1 MGRTAPAREPARVF
15 RRDAAVLDPRFALAL
30 LAGTLACLWLPAT
43 PAPWALLCLATAAA
57 LLRWPA
63 PRAPLWVAV
72 CCAGFVL
79 AGLRADRALSRQ
91 WPSSPVAAGVAL
103 RGTVV
108 DLPSHE
114 PRRTRFTL
122 VVDDAADQ
130 SPALRGRRLRLSW
143 YDGFGVPP
151 DRSDAADAPRRQVAA
166 GSRWA
171 FAAKIRAPRGLR
183 NPGAG
188 DAEKH
193 MLIDRI
199 VATGHVRDE
208 ASATRLAPPR
218 GIDAWR
224 ERLSARI
231 AAAVPGAGARFVQAL
246 ALGDTRGLDDADWT
260 RLRAA
265 GLTHL
270 IAISGFHVGLVAGAA
285 ALALRGLWWLWP
297 ALGRRLGGRLV
308 RPQAALLAATAGAL
322 GYAALA
328 GFALP
333 TVRTVLMIAVVAAAR
348 SLRRAQRPADTLA
361 LATIAVLLFDP
372 LSALSAGFWLSFGGV
387 AWLLWCLPRGEGRPL
402 REFFAAQGVA
412 TLGLLPLGVALFGQ
426 ASFAA
431 PLANPLAIPWWSL
444 VVVPLSLLGT
454 ALDAVHAGWGVPL
467 WRAAAAC
474 FDPSWRFFGWLTDG
488 PLSLWWLPEPAWF
501 AAPLALLAAFWM
513 LLPRGVPGR
522 ALALLLWLPLLW
534 PDRRL
539 PRAGEA
545 EVVVLDVGQGLSV
558 LVRTRGHALLFDM
571 GPAQPDGFDAGERAV
586 SPALHALGVP
596 ALDAAVVSHG
606 DNDHAGGF
614 GAVAAEFAVDRRFA
628 PPDSGL
634 DAKIDRLRDCRAGEG
649 WTWDGVR
656 FRFLHPPRYFPYLRN
671 ESSCVLRIET
681 AHGAALL
688 TGDIGQVIERDLLRL
703 DADAVRAE
711 VVVVAHHGSASSS
724 DPGFVAATGARFA
737 ALSAGDGNRFRHPRP
752 AVVALW
758 RRHGAR
764 APLTADGGALRFRL
778 AADGVSL
785 ATERGRHPRLWDAA
799 ALRRQPRG
807 GGSAAGLSYGRDALP
822 ER

>member
-1 MGRTAPAREPARVF
+1 MGADVVVRNPARVF
-15 RRDAAVLDPRFALAL
+15 RRDVPVLDPRFALAL
-30 LAGTLACLWLPAT
+30 LAGSLACLWLPEQ
-43 PAPWALLCLATAAA
+43 PSPRVLLWLAMAAV
-57 LLRWPA
+57 LLRWPVS
-63 PRAPLWVAV
+63 RAPLWVVV

-79 AGLRADRALSRQ
+79 AGIRADWALSRQ
-91 WPSSPVAAGVAL
+91 WPSSPVPQGLEL
-103 RGTVV
+103 RGTVA
-108 DLPSHE
+108 DLPVHE

-122 VVDDAADQ
+122 VVDEAADQ
-130 SPALRGRRLRLSW
+130 PPALRGQRIRLSW
-143 YDGFGVPP
+143 YDAFDAPP
-151 DRSDAADAPRRQVAA
+151 NRPDAPRRRVAA

-171 FAAKIRAPRGLR
+171 FAVKLRAPRGLR
-183 NPGAG
+183 DPGVA
-188 DAEKH
+188 DAEKQ

-199 VATGHVRDE
+199 VATGHVRDD
-208 ASATRLAPPR
+208 AAARPLAPPR

-224 ERLSARI
+224 ERISARI
-231 AAAVPGAGARFVQAL
+231 AAAVPGTEARFVQAL
-246 ALGDTRGLDDADWT
+246 ALGDTRGLDDDDWA

-285 ALALRGLWWLWP
+285 ALLLRGLWWLWP
-297 ALGRRLGGRLV
+297 TLGRRWP

-322 GYAALA
+322 FYAALA

-333 TVRTVLMIAVVAAAR
+333 TVRTVLMIAVVATAR
-348 SLRRAQRPADTLA
+348 ATRRAQRPVDALA

-372 LSALSAGFWLSFGGV
+372 LSVLTAGFWLSFGGV
-387 AWLLWCLPRGEGRPL
+387 AWLLWCLPRGEGRL
-402 REFFAAQGVA
+402 VREFFAAQGVA

-426 ASFAA
+426 ASLAA
-431 PLANPLAIPWWSL
+431 PLANPVAIPWWSL
-444 VVVPLSLLGT
+444 VVVPLSLIGT
-454 ALDAVHAGWGVPL
+454 ALEAVHAGWGAWS

-474 FDPSWRFFGWLTDG
+474 FDPSWRLFGWLTDG
-488 PLSLWWLPEPAWF
+488 PLALWWLPEPAWY
-501 AAPLALLAAFWM
+501 AVPLALLAAFWL

-534 PDRRL
+534 PDRHL
-539 PRAGEA
+539 PRIGEA
-545 EVVVLDVGQGLSV
+545 EVVVFDVGQGLSV
-558 LVRTRGHALLFDM
+558 LVRTRGHALLYDM

-586 SPALHALGVP
+586 TPALHALGVP

-614 GAVAAEFAVDRRFA
+614 GAVAAEFAIDRRFA
-628 PPDSGL
+628 PPESGL
-634 DAKIDRLRDCRAGEG
+634 DAKIDRLRACRAGDG

-656 FRFLHPPRYFPYLRN
+656 FRFLHPPRHFPYLRN

-688 TGDIGQVIERDLLRL
+688 TGDIGQVIERDLLRV
-703 DADAVRAE
+703 DAASVRAE
-711 VVVVAHHGSASSS
+711 VVVVAHHGSAASS
-724 DPGFVAATGARFA
+724 DPDFVAATGARFA

-752 AVVALW
+752 EVVALW
-758 RRHGAR
+758 RLHGAR
-764 APLTADGGALRFRL
+764 APLTADAGALRFRL

-785 ATERGRHPRLWDAA
+785 ASERGRHPRLWDAA
-799 ALRRQPRG
+799 ALRRRRLG
-807 GGSAAGLSYGRDALP
+807 GGPAAGLSYGRDTHP